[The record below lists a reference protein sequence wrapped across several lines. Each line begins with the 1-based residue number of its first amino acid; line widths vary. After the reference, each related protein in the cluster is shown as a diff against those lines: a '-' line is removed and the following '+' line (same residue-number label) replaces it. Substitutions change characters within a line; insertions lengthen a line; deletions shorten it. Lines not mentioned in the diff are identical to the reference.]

1 MSSLKLDV
9 ESKKEVISTLTAEKE
24 TLSVE
29 LEQVK
34 ASVSDKDAE
43 IQSLQDKI
51 AELQGKAE
59 EVKTAS
65 REDQIKALVS
75 EDEVEGIMSIA
86 SLLDD
91 EKFGLY
97 VKTLETKQAKTR
109 EEMKEIGGEGA
120 EASTELTLA
129 EKIAAKAKRKA

>member
-1 MSSLKLDV
+1 
-9 ESKKEVISTLTAEKE
+9 
-24 TLSVE
+24 
-29 LEQVK
+29 
-34 ASVSDKDAE
+34 
-43 IQSLQDKI
+43 
-51 AELQGKAE
+51 
-59 EVKTAS
+59 
-65 REDQIKALVS
+65 
-75 EDEVEGIMSIA
+75 MSIA